1 MVYSQIYEIENNEL
15 KLILPLSFKNKTKV
29 LVTIDDKVNSIDEK
43 IELMKLAASDPLFL
57 EDINEVMNDFKFSDA
72 EI

>member
-43 IELMKLAASDPLFL
+43 IELMKLAAFDPLFL